1 MYNCCTTKWFSLC
14 FHIIT
19 LVASAQL
26 RGDRL
31 QGGHLQLT
39 LIRFLLW
46 LYCCGDDV
54 IFVSSTFLL
63 LLTEIYQRHLISV
76 HLCLQVRAV
85 VEANFADLT
94 KVAANKKNKKL
105 TLVKDSKNIF
115 SNKNTDPIRTKEP
128 QRDMTASSKPVNHRF
143 CRFPKARFTSSSGL
157 VSTFGSTR

>member
-94 KVAANKKNKKL
+94 KVSANKQQKL
-105 TLVKDSKNIF
+105 TSV
-115 SNKNTDPIRTKEP
+115 
-128 QRDMTASSKPVNHRF
+128 
-143 CRFPKARFTSSSGL
+143 
-157 VSTFGSTR
+157 